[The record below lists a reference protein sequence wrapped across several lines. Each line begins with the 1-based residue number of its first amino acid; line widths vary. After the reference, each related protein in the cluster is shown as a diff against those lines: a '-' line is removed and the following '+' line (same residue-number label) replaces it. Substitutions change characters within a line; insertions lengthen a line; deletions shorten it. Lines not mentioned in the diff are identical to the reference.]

1 MCQSFTPDAAACVVR
16 LAELQQAAVF
26 AQFGDE
32 CQITEQQPVCSFLIL
47 LLIDLREFSCYKDAA
62 FSSYFKQKI

>member
-1 MCQSFTPDAAACVVR
+1 MR

-32 CQITEQQPVCSFLIL
+32 SQKAEQQPICPFLIL
-47 LLIDLREFSCYKDAA
+47 LLLDLKDNTELR
-62 FSSYFKQKI
+62 FLFLGFQTRGQWGVQMCRLTSS